1 MGTVHCM
8 DKSYFGVS
16 VVQVG
21 NMQCVPLQEIELLPF
36 HAFWLE
42 SAKGS
47 AMLIHPGTGEKMV
60 YLADWEAFSEL
71 FIRTGKHRH
80 SI

>member
-1 MGTVHCM
+1 MGN
-8 DKSYFGVS
+8 SYFGVS
-16 VVQVG
+16 VVKVG
-21 NMQCVPLQEIELLPF
+21 NMSCVPQKEIERLPF
-36 HAFWLE
+36 YAFWLE

>member
-1 MGTVHCM
+1 M
-8 DKSYFGVS
+8 DKGYFGVS
-16 VVQVG
+16 VVKVC
-21 NMQCVPLQEIELLPF
+21 NMSCVPQKEIERLPF
-36 HAFWLE
+36 YAFWLE
-42 SAKGS
+42 SARGS
-47 AMLIHPGTGEKMV
+47 AMLIHPETSENLV

>member
-1 MGTVHCM
+1 M

-60 YLADWEAFSEL
+60 DLADWEAFSEL

>member
-1 MGTVHCM
+1 M

-16 VVQVG
+16 VVKIG
-21 NMQCVPLQEIELLPF
+21 NMSCVPQKEIELLLF
-36 HAFWLE
+36 YAFWLE
-42 SAKGS
+42 SARGS
-47 AMLIHPGTGEKMV
+47 TLLIEPETDEKMV